1 MKTYLLKQIN
11 NDKDIISKIVAE
23 NYEIACTIFAK
34 RKRIKIDDLL
44 KIYIVQVNI

>member
-11 NDKDIISKIVAE
+11 NDKDIVSKTIADS
-23 NYEIACTIFAK
+23 YETACSLFAK